1 MRLVGVPWRSVAHK
15 ITFFKLIA
23 VQVIDLIET
32 ADWELA
38 ANTNMGGDV
47 MRLALFRVCKM
58 YKNISRII

>member
-38 ANTNMGGDV
+38 ADANMGGDV
-47 MRLALFRVCKM
+47 IQLTLFRV
-58 YKNISRII
+58 YKNL

>member
-15 ITFFKLIA
+15 FTVFNLMA

-38 ANTNMGGDV
+38 ADANMRDDV
-47 MRLALFRVCKM
+47 MRLAQFRVCKDV
-58 YKNISRII
+58 

>member
-1 MRLVGVPWRSVAHK
+1 MRLVGVAWRSIAHK

-38 ANTNMGGDV
+38 ADADMGGDV
-47 MRLALFRVCKM
+47 MRLAQFRV
-58 YKNISRII
+58 YKNV

>member
-1 MRLVGVPWRSVAHK
+1 MRLVGVPWRSVTHK

-38 ANTNMGGDV
+38 KDANIGGGV
-47 MRLALFRVCKM
+47 MRLAQFRV
-58 YKNISRII
+58 YKNV